1 MLEDIIGERKQKLEK
16 WGAFGD
22 PYPPR
27 VKKSDG
33 AKFLAEH
40 FSKLESSGKKVSLDG
55 RVTSVRDQGNILFI
69 DLQDES
75 GRMQAVVSKRDTKNF
90 SVVKTSLD
98 VGDFLSVS
106 GTLFKTKKGEK
117 SILGREALIIAKSL
131 RPIPKEWF
139 GLSDVETKLRKRY
152 LDSIVNPYVR
162 ELFRK
167 KNLFWRTVRE
177 FLMDEGF
184 LEVENPVLEAVPGG
198 AEAEP
203 FVTHHNALD
212 EDFYL
217 RISLELPL
225 KKMLVGGFEK
235 VFEIGRI
242 FRNEGIDREHL
253 QDYTQME
260 CYLAYADY
268 NDMMKLTEKLYKK
281 IVKSVCGSMKSK
293 RGNETIDWSKPWKK
307 MEYFDL
313 FKKYTALDL
322 TKASVEDLR
331 REAKKL
337 KLDFGS
343 GDSKGRLIDL
353 IYKKMVRPHLVQP
366 CFLVNPPVEI
376 EPLAKRIPG
385 DPRRVE
391 RFQIMAGGT
400 ELGKG
405 FSELN
410 DPIDQKKRFE
420 EQAVLRKGGDKEAQM
435 MNEDF
440 VEALEYGM
448 PPAGGFGMSERV
460 FAVLMDIP
468 IREAVY
474 FPLMRREK

>member
-16 WGAFGD
+16 WRAFSD

-33 AKFLAEH
+33 AKFLVEH
-40 FSKLESSGKKVSLDG
+40 FSKLAKAGKKVSLNG
-55 RVTSVRDQGNILFI
+55 RVTSVRDQGNILFV

-75 GRMQAVVSKRDTKNF
+75 GRMQAVVNKRETKNF
-90 SVVKTSLD
+90 PTVKTSLD
-98 VGDFLSVS
+98 AGDFLSVS

-117 SILGREALIIAKSL
+117 SILVKEALIIVKSL

-139 GLSDVETKLRKRY
+139 GLEDVETKLRKRY
-152 LDSIVNPYVR
+152 LDSIVNPGVR

-167 KNLFWRTVRE
+167 KNSFWRTVRD

-235 VFEIGRI
+235 VFEVGRI

-260 CYLAYADY
+260 VYWAYADY

-281 IVKSVCGSMKSK
+281 IVKNICGSMKSK
-293 RGNETIDWSKPWKK
+293 RGSETIDWGKPWKRV
-307 MEYFDL
+307 EYFDL
-313 FKKYTALDL
+313 FKKYADLDL
-322 TKASVEDLR
+322 AKASLEDLK

-337 KLDFGS
+337 KIDFGS
-343 GDSKGRLIDL
+343 GDGKGRLIDL
-353 IYKKMVRPHLVQP
+353 IYKKTVRPDLVQP

-391 RFQIMAGGT
+391 RFQVMAGGT

-420 EQAVLRKGGDKEAQM
+420 EQAALREGGDREAQM

-448 PPAGGFGMSERV
+448 PPAAGFGMSERV
-460 FAVLMDIP
+460 FAILMDMP